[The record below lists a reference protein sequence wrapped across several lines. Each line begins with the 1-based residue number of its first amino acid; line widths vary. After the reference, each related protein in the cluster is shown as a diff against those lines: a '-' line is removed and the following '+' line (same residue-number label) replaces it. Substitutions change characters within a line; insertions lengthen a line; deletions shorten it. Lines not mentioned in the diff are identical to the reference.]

1 MQNVKTRQSALVEI
15 VEAENI
21 FSQEELMDRMS
32 QRGITTTQ
40 ATLSR
45 DLKALNIR
53 KLPSEGYKLSRAAHT
68 ASPSV
73 VNGIV
78 RVEISFPLC
87 VIRTQAGY
95 AAAVAT
101 YLDLHP
107 TDSILGTLAGDDTVL
122 LGLRQGYT
130 PQQVLSALEKCLP
143 GILSR
148 ATYPSDN

>member
-1 MQNVKTRQSALVEI
+1 MQDIKSRQNTLLEI
-15 VEAENI
+15 INSERV
-21 FSQEELMDRMS
+21 FSQEELIEKMS

-45 DLKALNIR
+45 DLRALHIR
-53 KLPSEGYKLSRAAHT
+53 KQPGEGYKISPAAQP

-73 VNGIV
+73 VNGII
-78 RVEISFPLC
+78 RVEISFPLA
-87 VIRTQAGY
+87 VIRTLAGY
-95 AAAVAT
+95 APAVAT

-130 PQQVLSALEKCLP
+130 PEEVADALENCMP
-143 GILSR
+143 GICSR
-148 ATYPSDN
+148 LTSPTR